1 MGLFGIGKKKRPLS
15 AKQRMKKLK
24 QLREEAEMMKLEQKQ
39 LAQIKAEREEIKR
52 LQEQVHPSKRKRL
65 QYLLGK
71 VEHGGAEAGRAFLRG
86 EAKFYNEASKYHFA
100 RHGRGKGLEG
110 LVLVKDVRGRLER
123 EGKLKKKKMM

>member
-24 QLREEAEMMKLEQKQ
+24 KLRQEAEMMKLKQKQ
-39 LAQIKAEREEIKR
+39 LAQIKAEREEIKM
-52 LQEQVHPSKRKRL
+52 LQEQVHPSKRRRL
-65 QYLLGK
+65 QKLLGK
-71 VEHGGAEAGRAFLRG
+71 IEHGGAEAGRAFLRG

-110 LVLVKDVRGRLER
+110 LVLVKEKRGELEKK
-123 EGKLKKKKMM
+123 GKMKK